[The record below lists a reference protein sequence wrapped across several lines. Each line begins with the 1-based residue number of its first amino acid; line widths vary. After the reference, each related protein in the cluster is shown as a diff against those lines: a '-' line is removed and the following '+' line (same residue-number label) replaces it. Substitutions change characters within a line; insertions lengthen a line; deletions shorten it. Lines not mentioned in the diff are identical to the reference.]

1 MEMEAQ
7 VARLQR
13 VRNELAGL
21 RTELAGYREEL
32 RLVLANATAQDDA
45 QAASLAALT
54 VERGRLYEQYQA
66 LHEELVETL
75 RLLHDPE

>member
-1 MEMEAQ
+1 MEAQ

-13 VRNELAGL
+13 VRNALAALRVELAD
-21 RTELAGYREEL
+21 YREEL
-32 RLVLANATAQDDA
+32 RLVLDNAAAQGDE
-45 QAASLAALT
+45 QAATLAALT

-75 RLLHDPE
+75 RLLRFPE